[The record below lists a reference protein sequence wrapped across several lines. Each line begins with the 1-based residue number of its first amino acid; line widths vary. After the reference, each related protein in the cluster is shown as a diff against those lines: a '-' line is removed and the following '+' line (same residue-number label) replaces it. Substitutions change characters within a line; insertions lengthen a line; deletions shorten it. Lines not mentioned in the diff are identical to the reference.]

1 MLIDWFTVGAQA
13 VNFIILVWLLKRFL
27 YKPILNAIDAREKR
41 IATEMAAAGAREAQA
56 RKSHDE
62 FDGKIKQFDQ
72 DRDALMAKAALEIKA
87 EHERLLDDARKA
99 ANDLLSEQRATARND
114 ATALMDQIMRLAAS
128 EIFDVA
134 RRALSDLASVT
145 LEERLGEIFT
155 RRLREMKPDAKRLL
169 DVELKA
175 PHSAAVVRSRFSMAT
190 QEKATIQNAL
200 NETFALDIRLAFETA
215 PDSICGIEL
224 TVGGQKLSWSI
235 AGYLGALEE
244 KAQALTNTPIKP
256 SGALP
261 KLNIAAITKS
271 VPSIVEPGS
280 APAVVGLD
288 ADVHALPS

>member
-41 IATEMAAAGAREAQA
+41 IATELAEAGAREAQA
-56 RKSHDE
+56 QKSRDE
-62 FDGKIKQFDQ
+62 FDERNKQFDQ
-72 DRDALMAKAALEIKA
+72 DRNALMAKATLEIKA

-99 ANDLLSEQRATARND
+99 ANDLLSEQRAAARSD

-155 RRLREMKPDAKRLL
+155 RRLREMKPDAKQLL
-169 DVELKA
+169 DLELKA
-175 PHSAAVVRSRFSMAT
+175 PHSAAVVRSRFSLAT
-190 QEKATIQNAL
+190 QERATIQNAL
-200 NETFALDIRLAFETA
+200 NETFAANIRLAFEAA
-215 PDSICGIEL
+215 PDSVCGIEL

-244 KAQALTNTPIKP
+244 KAKALINTQINPP
-256 SGALP
+256 ARVP
-261 KLNIAAITKS
+261 KAFA
-271 VPSIVEPGS
+271 
-280 APAVVGLD
+280 
-288 ADVHALPS
+288 

>member
-41 IATEMAAAGAREAQA
+41 IATELAAASAQEAQA

-62 FDGKIKQFDQ
+62 FDEKNKQLDR

-99 ANDLLSEQRATARND
+99 ANDLLSEQRTAMRSD
-114 ATALMDQIMRLAAS
+114 SAALMDQMMRLAAS
-128 EIFDVA
+128 EVFDVA
-134 RRALSDLASVT
+134 RQALSDLASTT

-155 RRLREMKPDAKRLL
+155 RRLREMKPEAKQVL
-169 DVELKA
+169 DVALRA
-175 PHSAAVVRSRFSMAT
+175 PHAAAVVRSRFSLAT
-190 QEKATIQNAL
+190 QERATIQNAL
-200 NETFALDIRLAFETA
+200 NETFAADIRLAFETA
-215 PDSICGIEL
+215 PGSICGIEL

-244 KAQALTNTPIKP
+244 KAQALINTQIKP
-256 SGALP
+256 SGGVS
-261 KLNIAAITKS
+261 KLNIAATTIS
-271 VPSIVEPGS
+271 VPPIVAPKS
-280 APAVVGLD
+280 APAVEGPD
-288 ADVHALPS
+288 ADVHALTS

>member
-41 IATEMAAAGAREAQA
+41 IATVLAAAGAREAQA

-62 FDGKIKQFDQ
+62 FDEKNKQFDQ
-72 DRDALMAKAALEIKA
+72 DRDALMAKATLEIKA

-99 ANDLLSEQRATARND
+99 ANDLLSGQRAAARND
-114 ATALMDQIMRLAAS
+114 ATALMDQMMRLAAS
-128 EIFDVA
+128 EVFDVA
-134 RRALSDLASVT
+134 RRALGDLASMT

-155 RRLREMKPDAKRLL
+155 RRLREMKPDAKQLFDL
-169 DVELKA
+169 ALKA
-175 PHSAAVVRSRFSMAT
+175 PHSAAVVRSRFSLAT

-200 NETFALDIRLAFETA
+200 NETFAADIRLAFETA
-215 PDSICGIEL
+215 PDGICGIEL

-244 KAQALTNTPIKP
+244 KAQALINVQIKL
-256 SGALP
+256 SGA
-261 KLNIAAITKS
+261 
-271 VPSIVEPGS
+271 VP
-280 APAVVGLD
+280 
-288 ADVHALPS
+288 